1 MASSWRIGKRKF
13 RAKVST
19 EPEDYFR
26 LDPQKS
32 PAENAFEIY
41 ESLCIK
47 ETRDA
52 KRLFLLNGFA
62 TLFQENKISQLGFTT
77 EEFLYC
83 LSVSLIHSF
92 TQVRAAGLRAIRY
105 VLLTPKDIKIFN
117 SLQLPYLVCR
127 SIDVLLRNDDE
138 RVQGL
143 KLVRKILAI
152 SPEDVSPVIVRCLV
166 SLANNG
172 IEDSDN
178 MLRACLAT
186 LCEFGVLN
194 PTLMVVCGGVGAIT
208 RNVLECH
215 NPRIAESLCGV
226 LLHLLEWPNTR
237 NISGIRLDCLAAP
250 YCDFTYRLGIM
261 DKNKDAR
268 ELRYTS
274 SRLALLSVLRS
285 WAGTLEFC
293 NPSNPSG
300 LKAIVDVL
308 YLNQLEVRKA
318 ILDLL
323 YELLGLPQPIWTDE
337 YSVALSAVDPSD
349 FQDTWLLSNGFVAM
363 EGRSILP
370 SLASRAPNICEQHL
384 ALLLYCFL
392 ETGLLNALVEV
403 IVSSDTFISVRATVL
418 IGKILHLMHTHLPAD
433 ICSTYPALPTLV
445 THATQGNH
453 QATASISALQNYH
466 QMLRNRPVSCSLFLD
481 SIIQGGALINTR
493 LFKRDINNYEVT
505 TTTGNAAALAEDNSE
520 RRRLDSVSSSISGG
534 GTGTDESHS
543 LPTTTMR
550 RSSFRLKKKK
560 FRQFFENMRE
570 FNRLAKDSN
579 VLVLADGNSWDWEIV
594 TTILRTDAI
603 GKLDDSKTRF
613 LKRIVHY
620 FKPSSNRFSHQD
632 LAHGRTVPAYVTAGL
647 DLIDWLLASNELE
660 SMRQLTD
667 LFSDI
672 SQHLLAITT
681 SNRAHDCL
689 FSPQHMNNT
698 MCQQYFLFIGRMC
711 RQEKGISILT
721 NTAVFEQLTTLV
733 SSTDH
738 VCYVKLIVSGLDY
751 GLESYTRKILE
762 KALTSAK
769 TRSGRLYSTQFLLV
783 LLRARIPNFEVWGIP
798 LLINQTK
805 DSERSIVLAA
815 VDALDEACYEK
826 NYLEELVSIWPNFKP
841 LGDVG
846 RLLMS
851 RFYSIYRGLNH
862 RKAKIK
868 EEVEFWKNGYNK
880 RYVLLVEADTHSSLT
895 LHIKNEDGY
904 YSRRNC
910 STRPIVIPPYIQPHL
925 YGQLA
930 QTSQGIVALQN
941 FADLPGLVD
950 CLNKAKMN
958 DENDCLEL
966 KSALWAL
973 GHVSTHSNGIEL
985 FLESFPRIYE
995 KIIYLATKAEVYS
1008 IRATAFSVLGLIG
1021 CTTAGAN
1028 CLFKLNWLC
1037 VRHDRNT
1044 IWPVYQPEDWIS
1056 NNFTPVRHPCED
1068 VPSYNY
1074 PSLDDQIE
1082 GSYYTR
1088 SDWNLLLADD
1098 TTTTGESKGDSK
1110 DEIVGSVTQ
1119 SKTMIEPTFTR
1130 PGKHTRSLS
1139 ESKTTDV
1146 ISLIAGTHLHHHRIR
1161 RNSCTDSNTSGVSS
1175 CESVPA
1181 RTTVGDFQ
1189 QIQLSPIPSMSNLA
1203 DIPSRLTLPLRR
1215 TSIIGTSYLQTPIS
1229 HLDFEGY
1236 AKLRTLRRH
1245 CRPVLSESAADEIA
1259 EIIDRNEIYATF
1271 RQRKSSISDLH
1282 RKIKVRSL
1290 DRHTS
1295 LNVYSQ
1301 FTVEDLQVPLPTLA
1315 APKFLL
1321 QNDSKGPCYSG
1332 ICLPKHIL
1340 DLFPTRNMTTTYVSR
1355 DIQDQDL
1362 VDANLMGV
1370 KQQFFNDSIN
1380 ECDQSSVISNF
1391 SDVSSVSKRS
1401 KWIGKHNRSN
1411 CLRCSRTNNNKP
1423 NKCSDNCL
1431 FNKKLKS
1438 YPSSSIQLS
1447 EVSFNS
1453 PESIHSE
1460 DSMPDHLTTVILY
1473 NVLRLANPVSSKQS
1487 KFALL
1492 ELKQKQPESFQD
1504 ICLYSEVCKFLG
1516 RSTYRMNARR
1526 FLQELFLDL
1535 NFESFNVEPSDII
1548 ARKLKESPPKP
1559 LRQITEPGEE
1569 ISSSSQPSSLNDTN
1583 NTTPPQQQQ
1592 QSSPSVTPTAQT
1604 PPVIP
1609 TNSGGGGGWF
1619 PSYKPNIKSP
1629 PLESVYETSCENLI
1643 ESLSSKLSPSENQT
1657 TTTNSSSTTITSSIN
1672 PSNSRNTTTINT
1684 TPLPLNNDHA
1694 ANSKTNNIYESSLI
1708 SPKTAVLKN
1717 DFLNSSTTI
1726 TTTTNNTASNNKTI
1740 DNNCS
1745 CILTKQPAVVIE
1757 NENKKFTRGRFYTL
1771 ELDLSCTKN
1780 KFPITDRRKKE
1791 APHSTTPTPTSTC
1804 PTIMTTTTTTGD
1816 PSSQITAIVIGQN
1829 QSQSQPSSTAST
1841 PITSSNTTNNPPNPT
1856 TTAAVSYIGQLTFTK
1871 SLAASLSK
1879 PIGSLYC
1886 EKRIQSSKSEA
1897 VLSKAKQT

>member
-1 MASSWRIGKRKF
+1 MPAYEYIKRN
-13 RAKVST
+13 RNIRVST

-41 ESLCIK
+41 ELLCIK

-62 TLFQENKISQLGFTT
+62 TLFQENKIPQLGFST

-323 YELLGLPQPIWTDE
+323 YEILGLPQPIWTDE

-370 SLASRAPNICEQHL
+370 SLASRAPNTCEQHL

-453 QATASISALQNYH
+453 QAIASISALQNYH

-505 TTTGNAAALAEDNSE
+505 TTIGNAVLAQENSE

-543 LPTTTMR
+543 LPTSTMR

-570 FNRLAKDSN
+570 FNRLVKDSN

-603 GKLDDSKTRF
+603 GKLDDTKTRF

-660 SMRQLTD
+660 SMWQLTD

-815 VDALDEACYEK
+815 IDVLDEACYEK

-925 YGQLA
+925 YGQLV
-930 QTSQGIVALQN
+930 QTNQGIVALQN

-950 CLNKAKMN
+950 CINKSKMN

-973 GHVSTHSNGIEL
+973 GHASTHSNGIEM

-1008 IRATAFSVLGLIG
+1008 IRATAFNVLGLIG
-1021 CTTAGAN
+1021 STTAGAN

-1110 DEIVGSVTQ
+1110 DEIVGCVTQ
-1119 SKTMIEPTFTR
+1119 SKTMTDPAFTR

-1146 ISLIAGTHLHHHRIR
+1146 ISIIAGTHLHHHRVR

-1203 DIPSRLTLPLRR
+1203 DIPSRLALPLRR
-1215 TSIIGTSYLQTPIS
+1215 TSLIGTTYLPTPIS

-1271 RQRKSSISDLH
+1271 RQKKSSISDLH
-1282 RKIKVRSL
+1282 RKMKVRSL

-1355 DIQDQDL
+1355 DIQDHDL

-1423 NKCSDNCL
+1423 NKCSDTCI

-1447 EVSFNS
+1447 EISFNS

-1473 NVLRLANPVSSKQS
+1473 NVMRLANPVSSKQS

-1535 NFESFNVEPSDII
+1535 NFESFNVEPSEII
-1548 ARKLKESPPKP
+1548 ARKLKECPPKP
-1559 LRQITEPGEE
+1559 LRQISEPNEETSPSETE
-1569 ISSSSQPSSLNDTN
+1569 
-1583 NTTPPQQQQ
+1583 TPPQQQQ
-1592 QSSPSVTPTAQT
+1592 SASVTPTSQT

-1609 TNSGGGGGWF
+1609 NSGWF
-1619 PSYKPNIKSP
+1619 PAYKSNIKSP

-1643 ESLSSKLSPSENQT
+1643 EPLSSKLSPSDNK
-1657 TTTNSSSTTITSSIN
+1657 SSSTTIISMN
-1672 PSNSRNTTTINT
+1672 PSDSRTTINT
-1684 TPLPLNNDHA
+1684 TLQLNNDHDA
-1694 ANSKTNNIYESSLI
+1694 DNSKTNNIYESSL
-1708 SPKTAVLKN
+1708 SPGVLKN
-1717 DFLNSSTTI
+1717 NFLSNSK
-1726 TTTTNNTASNNKTI
+1726 NNTASNNKI
-1740 DNNCS
+1740 NENNCN
-1745 CILTKQPAVVIE
+1745 CILNKQPAVVIE
-1757 NENKKFTRGRFYTL
+1757 NENKKFSRGRFYTL

-1791 APHSTTPTPTSTC
+1791 AYSPTATA
-1804 PTIMTTTTTTGD
+1804 TTTTTTD
-1816 PSSQITAIVIGQN
+1816 PQFNSVTIGQSH
-1829 QSQSQPSSTAST
+1829 SQSQPSSTATT
-1841 PITSSNTTNNPPNPT
+1841 PITSSNTTNT
-1856 TTAAVSYIGQLTFTK
+1856 STAVSYIGQFTFTK